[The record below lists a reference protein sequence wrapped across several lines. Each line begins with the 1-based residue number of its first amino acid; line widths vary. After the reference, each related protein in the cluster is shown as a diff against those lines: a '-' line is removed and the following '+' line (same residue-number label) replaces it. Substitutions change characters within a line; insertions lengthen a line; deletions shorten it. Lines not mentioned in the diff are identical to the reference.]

1 MKNYP
6 PFFLLIIF
14 FPILSCEKDKT
25 NISSTNPVPVDLIT
39 FKKQFEHG
47 ELSVKQTV
55 DGGFIIAGHDY
66 LEGGSSWGNVWLSK
80 LDKYGNKEWENTYSL
95 GAFGYTHSVIQTSDG
110 GYLYAGWEGI
120 VKADSNGLEEWKN
133 KNSELGLYPTYE
145 DVIQHSNGNYYA
157 VGGPSGGQAQF
168 VKFSPEGNVLTRK
181 YFGTNCEDDIFRSI
195 IEAPDGMLIIVGE
208 KAHGE
213 GPHPCSFNF
222 MYYKDFWIIKVKKNG
237 GLIWEKTYGGDY
249 LEQAD
254 DIISLESGGYAVIG
268 NQCIHESNLS
278 SCDWKSKLVVFQIS
292 EEGDYLTESTFS
304 GLKFLERMPYYS
316 ITTTAFGG
324 LAWTAEHRNKGTWI
338 HKWGPNEDTVSIFSD
353 GFGGFEINSTHD
365 NGFVI
370 GTWRGELIKTDSE
383 LFYEDIIE
391 ER

>member
-1 MKNYP
+1 MVNQYSQIL
-6 PFFLLIIF
+6 FIFSIF
-14 FPILSCEKDKT
+14 FFGCGQDQENTTNSSANPID
-25 NISSTNPVPVDLIT
+25 PIT

-47 ELSVKQTV
+47 ELSVKQTK
-55 DGGFIIAGHDY
+55 DEGFIIAGHKY
-66 LEGGSSWGNVWLSK
+66 IEGGGSWGNAWLSK
-80 LDKYGNKEWENTYSL
+80 LDKYGNEEWQNTYSL

-120 VKADSNGLEEWKN
+120 VKADSNGIEEWKN
-133 KNSELGLYPTYE
+133 GQSGQYPNYE

-157 VGGPSGGQAQF
+157 VGGPSGGQAKF
-168 VKFSPEGNVLTRK
+168 VKFSPQGNILTQK

-195 IEAPDGMLIIVGE
+195 IETPDEMLIIVGE

-222 MYYKDFWIIKVKKNG
+222 MYYKDFWIVKVKKNG

-254 DIISLESGGYAVIG
+254 DIISMESGGYAVIG
-268 NQCIHESNLS
+268 NQCVHQSNLN
-278 SCDWKSKLVVFQIS
+278 SCGWNSKLVVLQIND
-292 EEGDYLTESTFS
+292 EGEYLTENIFP
-304 GLKFLERMPYYS
+304 GLKFHERLPYYS

-324 LAWTAEHRNKGTWI
+324 LAWTAEHKNKGTWI
-338 HKWGPNEDTVSIFSD
+338 HKWGPNEDTVSVYID
-353 GFGGFEINSTHD
+353 GIGGFEINNTQD

-370 GTWRGELIKTDSE
+370 GTWMGELIKTNSE
-383 LFYEDIIE
+383 LFYESLSDD
-391 ER
+391 R